1 MIVLVSTR
9 CPRKRISI
17 TRTPATKEIE
27 LEHQQHRDRI
37 RTPKEIELGQ
47 LIEQLCDPRERQFQN
62 FGLKYFED
70 IFTRR
75 QIYRDLH
82 IL

>member
-9 CPRKRISI
+9 YPRKRISI

-47 LIEQLCDPRERQFQN
+47 LIEQLRDPRERQN

-70 IFTRR
+70 IYIRR